1 MGKATTSGPEAAVTR
16 LSIMPGV
23 RKAALAVLL
32 FAPSASAENPDE
44 MIERG
49 IQLREQGKDD
59 EALGW
64 FKRAYQASPTPRAL
78 AQIALAEQAL
88 GQWVPAERDL
98 NDALAKASDDW
109 IAKHK
114 TALSGALAT
123 IQQHIGDLVLNGGV
137 EGAQVSVDGAKVGT
151 LPAPKPIRLEIGTHT
166 LEIQHASYY
175 PISQPVT
182 IRADAPARVHVDMH
196 PRTQDGSNNVVTT
209 TTTVPPPVTNPPPS
223 SSSPQQTIGIVVAAS
238 AGLPLIL
245 GIIGIAAHE
254 SSVADYNGDPTCP
267 GKEVPVKPPA
277 CQSRVDTASTWSAV
291 SVASFV
297 GAGVLAATGVILLL
311 TAPRSKAIAFDANGL
326 RVSF

>member
-1 MGKATTSGPEAAVTR
+1 
-16 LSIMPGV
+16 MPGV

-32 FAPSASAENPDE
+32 WTTSASAENPDE

-123 IQQHIGDLVLNGGV
+123 IEQHIGDLVLSGGV

-182 IRADAPARVHVDMH
+182 IRSDAPARVYVDMH
-196 PRTQDGSNNVVTT
+196 PRAQQDGSTPLPRDVVA
-209 TTTVPPPVTNPPPS
+209 TTTVPPPVTTNPPPS

-277 CQSRVDTASTWSAV
+277 CQSRIDAASTWSAV
-291 SVASFV
+291 SVASFI

-311 TAPRSKAIAFDANGL
+311 TAPKSKAIAFDAAGFRL
-326 RVSF
+326 MF